1 MSDVERYSLSQKL
14 MERLE
19 KHPRFVEAHTVM
31 LFHSL
36 PDEVHTHELLE
47 RYVHRKQVLLPVVKG
62 CELQIVPYSSDE
74 NLVSGAFGISEPR
87 GEHFSAFQN
96 IDLIVVPGLAFDRY
110 GHRLGRGRGFYDR
123 FLSQPA
129 LQNVYKLGVCF
140 PCQLQVEVPVGEH
153 DVKMDELL
161 C

>member
-1 MSDVERYSLSQKL
+1 MSEMERCSLSQKL

-19 KHPRFVEAHTVM
+19 KHPRFVQATTVM

-36 PDEVHTHELLE
+36 PDEVCTHELLE
-47 RYVHRKQVLLPVVKG
+47 RNVHRKQLLLPVVKG
-62 CELQIVPYSSDE
+62 CELQIVPYSGIES
-74 NLVSGAFGISEPR
+74 LISGAFGISEPR
-87 GEHFSAFQN
+87 GEQFSAFQG
-96 IDLIVVPGLAFDRY
+96 IDLIVVPGLAFDQC

-129 LQNVYKLGVCF
+129 LRKVYKLGVCF
-140 PCQLQVEVPVGEH
+140 PCQLQAEVPVGEH
-153 DVKMDELL
+153 DVKMDEVL